1 MPFSTPACRRRRALP
16 LAALAALALAP
27 PALAAAPEAPAAPP
41 PLLPE
46 SAVRAIAGELSGT
59 AAKRTV
65 QALTL
70 HHRMRGSR
78 GFHAAADFVAS
89 EARRFGLAEV
99 QVLSFPA
106 DGEIFYGTQRSRPA
120 WDADFAE
127 LWEQR
132 PAGAAGAKDPLAA
145 AGAKDPAA
153 GSDGAWEDALRIAS
167 WEARPVTLA
176 EDSAAG
182 EVAAPLVD
190 VGRGS
195 AEADYR
201 GKDVR
206 GRLVLAAAQADAV
219 APLAVERFGAAG
231 IVSYAQNQP
240 TAWSG
245 EDETLVRW
253 GHLPTFPKVPTF
265 AFMVSLKQARA
276 WQRRLAA
283 GEEVHLRASVRAGR
297 HPGRYEVATAVLPGA
312 DPALRGEEIVL
323 SCHLDHERPGANDN
337 ASGCA
342 TTLEIARALAALV
355 RSGRLPPPRRSLRWV
370 WPAEVEGT
378 LAFLNGRPDLAARAK
393 AVVHLDM
400 VGGDPAA
407 TGAVF
412 HVTRSP
418 KSLPSFVDDVGE
430 AFARFANAESYAYA
444 ATGEA
449 AYPLADPEGGKG
461 ALQAEIADFTP
472 GSDHEVWSEGS
483 WRVPA
488 IYMNDWPDRTIHTD
502 ADALS
507 NIDATKLLRAAFV
520 GAASAYCL
528 ATLDGPAAPALWE
541 EVRRH
546 ALERSAKAMERAAL
560 LRATA
565 PADAAR
571 LLAFHLREERR
582 IAASIAAFAPLPEGV
597 RAESAAFLDGLARLA
612 AVIPA
617 PASEPAAPPPT
628 PDNSP
633 VYRRRSSPKGPLTG
647 FGYSY
652 LTDHL
657 ERLGLPAPTL
667 LARQG
672 LWGDGALYAY
682 EALNLVDGER
692 SARQVRDDL
701 AAIYGPLPQAEVDEY
716 LADLERI
723 GILERRPVAAAR

>member
-1 MPFSTPACRRRRALP
+1 MPFSIPARRRRRAL
-16 LAALAALALAP
+16 ALALLAS
-27 PALAAAPEAPAAPP
+27 PALAAASEAPAAAP

-46 SAVRAIAGELSGT
+46 PAVRAIAGELSGT

-99 QVLSFPA
+99 QILSFPA

-132 PAGAAGAKDPLAA
+132 PAGAAGAKNPTGAA
-145 AGAKDPAA
+145 
-153 GSDGAWEDALRIAS
+153 GAWEDSLRIAS

-253 GHLPTFPKVPTF
+253 GHLPTFPKTPAF

-342 TTLEIARALAALV
+342 TTLEIARSLAALV
-355 RSGRLPPPRRSLRWV
+355 RGGRLPPPRRSLRWV

-400 VGGDPAA
+400 VGGGPAA

-418 KSLPSFVDDVGE
+418 ASLPSFVDDVGE
-430 AFARFANAESYAYA
+430 TFARFANAESYAYA

-449 AYPLADPEGGKG
+449 AYPLVDPEGGKG

-502 ADALS
+502 ADALA

-520 GAASAYCL
+520 GAASAYYL
-528 ATLDGPAAPALWE
+528 ATLDGPAGPALWE

-546 ALERSAKAMERAAL
+546 ALERTAVAMERAAL
-560 LRATA
+560 LRVTA
-565 PADAAR
+565 PADAAH
-571 LLAFHLREERR
+571 LLAFHLRAERR

-612 AVIPA
+612 GTSP
-617 PASEPAAPPPT
+617 EPAAPAPT
-628 PDNSP
+628 ADDSP
-633 VYRRRSSPKGPLTG
+633 VYRRRPSPKGPLTG

-657 ERLGLPAPTL
+657 ERLGLPAPAL

-716 LADLERI
+716 LADLTRI
-723 GILERRPVAAAR
+723 GILERRPPAAR

>member
-1 MPFSTPACRRRRALP
+1 MRSAPLSRLARALAG
-16 LAALAALALAP
+16 LALAAPLALTQTAR
-27 PALAAAPEAPAAPP
+27 AAPP

-46 SAVRAIAGELSGT
+46 AAVRAIAGELSGT

-70 HHRMRGSR
+70 EHRMRGSR
-78 GFHAAADFVAS
+78 GFHAAADYVAS
-89 EARRFGLAEV
+89 EAKRFGLAEV
-99 QVLSFPA
+99 EVLSFPA
-106 DGEIFYGTQRSRPA
+106 DGQIVYGTQRSRPA

-132 PAGAAGAKDPLAA
+132 PAKDPAA
-145 AGAKDPAA
+145 AGA
-153 GSDGAWEDALRIAS
+153 WEDSLRVAS

-176 EDSAAG
+176 EDSASG
-182 EVAAPLVD
+182 DVAAPLVD
-190 VGRGS
+190 VGAGS

-201 GKDVR
+201 GKEVR

-245 EDETLVRW
+245 EDENLVRW
-253 GHLPTFPKVPTF
+253 GHLPSFPKTPTF

-276 WQRRLAA
+276 WQRRLVA

-312 DPALRGEEIVL
+312 DPALRNEEIVL

-342 TTLEIARALAALV
+342 TILEVARTLSTLV
-355 RSGRLPPPRRSLRWV
+355 HGGRLPPPRRTLRWI

-378 LAFLNGRPDLAARAK
+378 LAYLNGRPDLAARAR

-400 VGGDPAA
+400 VGADPAA

-412 HVTRSP
+412 HVTRTP
-418 KSLPSFVDDVGE
+418 KSLPSFVDDVAE

-449 AYPLADPEGGKG
+449 AYPLVDPEGGKG
-461 ALQAEIADFTP
+461 ALQAEVSDFTP

-488 IYMNDWPDRTIHTD
+488 IYMNDWPDRTIHTH
-502 ADALS
+502 ADALA
-507 NIDATKLLRAAFV
+507 NIDSTKLLRAAFV
-520 GAASAYCL
+520 AAASVYEL
-528 ATLDGPAAPALWE
+528 ATVGGAAAPALWE

-546 ALERSAKAMERAAL
+546 ALERTAAALGHVAEIRAA
-560 LRATA
+560 A
-565 PADAAR
+565 PEDAER
-571 LLAFHLREERR
+571 LLAFHLRAERR
-582 IAASIAAFAPLPEGV
+582 IAASISAFAPLPDGL

-612 AVIPA
+612 GAPPA
-617 PASEPAAPPPT
+617 AEPALV
-628 PDNSP
+628 PDASP
-633 VYRRRSSPKGPLTG
+633 VYRRRPSPKGPMTG

-652 LTDHL
+652 LADHL
-657 ERLGLPAPTL
+657 ARQGLPTPAL

-692 SARQVRDDL
+692 SVRRVRDDL
-701 AAIYGPLPQAEVDEY
+701 AAIYGPLPEAEVAEY
-716 LADLERI
+716 LDDLARI
-723 GILERRPVAAAR
+723 GVLELRPAETPAAAGR

>member
-1 MPFSTPACRRRRALP
+1 MALVDLRAPAR
-16 LAALAALALAP
+16 AALAALALLSS
-27 PALAAAPEAPAAPP
+27 PALAAPP
-41 PLLPE
+41 PLLPAA
-46 SAVRAIAGELSGT
+46 AVQAIAGELSGT
-59 AAKRTV
+59 AAKRNV

-70 HHRMRGSR
+70 QHRMRGSR
-78 GFHAAADFVAS
+78 GFHAAADFVAT
-89 EARRFGLAEV
+89 EARRFGLADV
-99 QVLSFPA
+99 QILSFPA
-106 DGEIFYGTQRSRPA
+106 DGAIFYGTQRSRPA

-132 PAGAAGAKDPLAA
+132 PVGAMGAESPATALGAESPATAPGGENPAA
-145 AGAKDPAA
+145 AGAEHPAA
-153 GSDGAWEDALRIAS
+153 GAGTLVDAERIAS

-176 EDSAAG
+176 EDSASG
-182 EVAAPLVD
+182 EAAAPLVD

-195 AEADYR
+195 AEADYQ
-201 GKDVR
+201 GKEVR

-253 GHLPTFPKVPTF
+253 GHLPSFPKAPTF

-276 WQRRLAA
+276 WQRRMAA
-283 GEEVHLRASVRAGR
+283 GETIHLRASVRAGR
-297 HPGRYEVATAVLPGA
+297 HPGRYEVATGVLPGA

-342 TTLEIARALAALV
+342 TILEVARALSTLV
-355 RSGRLPPPRRSLRWV
+355 RAGRLAPPRRTLRWI

-378 LAFLNGRPDLAARAK
+378 LAFLNGRPDLAARAR

-407 TGAVF
+407 TGAVL

-418 KSLPSFVDDVGE
+418 ASLPSFVDDVGE
-430 AFARFANAESYAYA
+430 AFARFANEESYAYA

-449 AYPLADPEGGKG
+449 AYPLVDPEGGKG
-461 ALQAEIADFTP
+461 ALQAEVADFTP

-488 IYMNDWPDRTIHTD
+488 IYLNDWPDRTIHTH
-502 ADALS
+502 ADALA

-520 GAASAYCL
+520 AAASAYRL
-528 ATLDGPAAPALWE
+528 ATLDGAAAPALWE

-546 ALERSAKAMERAAL
+546 ALERTARALGRAQEIRAA
-560 LRATA
+560 A
-565 PADAAR
+565 PADAAH
-571 LLAFHLREERR
+571 LMAFRFRSERR
-582 IAASIAAFAPLPEGV
+582 IAASIAGFAPLSDGL
-597 RAESAAFLDGLARLA
+597 RAESAAFLDGLERLA
-612 AVIPA
+612 AVAPAPA
-617 PASEPAAPPPT
+617 PAS
-628 PDNSP
+628 DDSP
-633 VYRRRSSPKGPLTG
+633 VYRRRPSPKGPLTG

-652 LTDHL
+652 LSD
-657 ERLGLPAPTL
+657 RLARQGLAAPAL

-672 LWGDGALYAY
+672 RWGDGALYAY

-701 AAIYGPLPQAEVDEY
+701 AAIYGPLPEAEVAAY
-716 LADLERI
+716 LEALARI
-723 GILERRPVAAAR
+723 GILDRRPPAPAR

>member
-1 MPFSTPACRRRRALP
+1 MRFTPVSLLIALLALRALDTP
-16 LAALAALALAP
+16 
-27 PALAAAPEAPAAPP
+27 LAAAPPP

-46 SAVRAIAGELSGT
+46 AAVRALAGELSGT

-70 HHRMRGSR
+70 QHRMRGSR
-78 GFHAAADFVAS
+78 GFHAAAELVAS

-106 DGEIFYGTQRSRPA
+106 DGEVFYGTQRSRPA

-132 PAGAAGAKDPLAA
+132 PAGAKNPAAA
-145 AGAKDPAA
+145 AGTFE
-153 GSDGAWEDALRIAS
+153 GALRIAS

-190 VGRGS
+190 VGPGS
-195 AEADYR
+195 AEGDYR
-201 GKDVR
+201 GKEVR

-245 EDETLVRW
+245 EDENLVRW
-253 GHLPTFPKVPTF
+253 GHLPSFPKTPTF

-297 HPGRYEVATAVLPGA
+297 HPGRYEVATGVLPGS

-342 TTLEIARALAALV
+342 AILEVARALSALV
-355 RSGRLPPPRRSLRWV
+355 RSGRLAPPKRSLRFV

-378 LAFLNGRPDLAARAK
+378 LAFLNGRPDLAARAR

-418 KSLPSFVDDVGE
+418 KSLPSFVNDVGE

-449 AYPLADPEGGKG
+449 AYPLVDPEGGKG
-461 ALQAEIADFTP
+461 ALQAEVADFTP
-472 GSDHEVWSEGS
+472 GSDHEVWSEVS

-488 IYMNDWPDRTIHTD
+488 I
-502 ADALS
+502 
-507 NIDATKLLRAAFV
+507 
-520 GAASAYCL
+520 
-528 ATLDGPAAPALWE
+528 
-541 EVRRH
+541 
-546 ALERSAKAMERAAL
+546 
-560 LRATA
+560 
-565 PADAAR
+565 
-571 LLAFHLREERR
+571 
-582 IAASIAAFAPLPEGV
+582 
-597 RAESAAFLDGLARLA
+597 
-612 AVIPA
+612 
-617 PASEPAAPPPT
+617 
-628 PDNSP
+628 
-633 VYRRRSSPKGPLTG
+633 
-647 FGYSY
+647 
-652 LTDHL
+652 
-657 ERLGLPAPTL
+657 
-667 LARQG
+667 
-672 LWGDGALYAY
+672 
-682 EALNLVDGER
+682 
-692 SARQVRDDL
+692 
-701 AAIYGPLPQAEVDEY
+701 
-716 LADLERI
+716 
-723 GILERRPVAAAR
+723 